1 MHVADVE
8 VAFNLVVVLEVA
20 MLVADVEVSYFAD
33 VEVALVVVV
42 LVVAMHVADV
52 EVVLYILAVQPLWLD
67 MFS

>member
-1 MHVADVE
+1 MH
-8 VAFNLVVVLEVA
+8 
-20 MLVADVEVSYFAD
+20 FAD

-52 EVVLYILAVQPLWLD
+52 EVVLYILSVQPLWLD